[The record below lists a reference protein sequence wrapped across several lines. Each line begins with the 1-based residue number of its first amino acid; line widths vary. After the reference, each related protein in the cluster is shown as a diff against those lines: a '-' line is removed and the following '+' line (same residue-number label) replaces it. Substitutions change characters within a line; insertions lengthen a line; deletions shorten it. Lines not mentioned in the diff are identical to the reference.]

1 MKTTIILFTLLLLV
15 GSVKAQSLK
24 EALYGGKLR
33 ADTGT
38 VIKKGDSLKMKEEPP
53 KPVNAVTVA
62 DSTRRPAIMDSTQT
76 QVTLVDSTTVLP
88 TVPPPPPPPNP
99 TRDNNRTWKAFVD
112 EYTGIL
118 NAEVLTNKKL
128 KRGTYTVLIDYVIGL
143 DGAVTTTNIFCT
155 PENSW
160 LVEQVKGKMMVN
172 APQLTPVLQSNGKP
186 RKVNKKQ
193 MLTFVKEKN

>member
-1 MKTTIILFTLLLLV
+1 MKTTILFMLLLLV
-15 GSVKAQSLK
+15 GSVNAQSLK

-38 VIKKGDSLKMKEEPP
+38 VIKKGDSLKMKEEVP
-53 KPVNAVTVA
+53 KPVNPVTVA
-62 DSTRRPAIMDSTQT
+62 DSLRRPSNLDSTQT
-76 QVTLVDSTTVLP
+76 QVAHVDSTAVLP

-99 TRDNNRTWKAFVD
+99 TRDNNKAWKAFVD

-128 KRGTYTVLIDYVIGL
+128 KRGTYTVLIDYTIGL

-160 LVEQVKGKMMVN
+160 LVEQVKEKMMAN